1 MLSPNFFNTIFVFPI
16 LNILVALYKLL
27 SLVKIPGS
35 FGFSIIGLTV
45 LIRLLLH
52 PFFKQQMETAKK
64 MQELKPHIDKLSK
77 KHSKDPK
84 KLQQEQLKLYQQ
96 AGINPASGC
105 VFMIIQIPVF
115 FALYKT
121 LSLFLLN
128 SNLVKTITE
137 INHTLYLSLL
147 KIETINPWFFGFNL
161 ALAPNKAAQWHYYLI
176 PVVTGVLQYWQ
187 AQVSMPA
194 APKTDSVEERSP
206 AERDGRGKAE
216 SVKDKK
222 SDGGD
227 FQQAMSMQMK
237 YIMPLM
243 IGWFSYT
250 LPLGL
255 SLYWN
260 IFSIFSIIQY
270 QKISPKSKALN
281 PKQLQNPK
289 S

>member
-115 FALYKT
+115 FALY
-121 LSLFLLN
+121 
-128 SNLVKTITE
+128 
-137 INHTLYLSLL
+137 
-147 KIETINPWFFGFNL
+147 
-161 ALAPNKAAQWHYYLI
+161 
-176 PVVTGVLQYWQ
+176 
-187 AQVSMPA
+187 
-194 APKTDSVEERSP
+194 
-206 AERDGRGKAE
+206 
-216 SVKDKK
+216 
-222 SDGGD
+222 
-227 FQQAMSMQMK
+227 
-237 YIMPLM
+237 
-243 IGWFSYT
+243 
-250 LPLGL
+250 
-255 SLYWN
+255 
-260 IFSIFSIIQY
+260 
-270 QKISPKSKALN
+270 
-281 PKQLQNPK
+281 
-289 S
+289 